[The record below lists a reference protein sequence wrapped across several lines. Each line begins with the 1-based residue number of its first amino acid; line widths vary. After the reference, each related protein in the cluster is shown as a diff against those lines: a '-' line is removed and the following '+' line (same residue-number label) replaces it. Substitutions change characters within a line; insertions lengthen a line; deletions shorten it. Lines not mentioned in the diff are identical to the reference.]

1 MRDDFTVGVEFGLEE
16 QVAHVADRLVAADG
30 GAEAFREDGGEDL
43 VWMEEGSVNIRVLG
57 WGVDSAP

>member
-57 WGVDSAP
+57 